1 MTSLLSHQK
10 DAVDFST
17 RAARERA
24 GREAGKT
31 ALAQRIE
38 QYRLGRGVGLLT
50 PQEYFTYRLFDD
62 ARYSWSDKQRFLG
75 HAAQHRILS
84 IVHDASWRALVWDKI
99 AFTGLMQSYG
109 FAVPR
114 ILGVFHPFR
123 RAPAAMSL
131 PNQDHLRA
139 FLRNGA
145 NYPLFCKPNDGIHSV
160 ATARLDSY
168 DAASD
173 EVVAHDGQRC
183 HVDAFVG
190 DVSRY
195 LKRAYLFQEVKRPHD
210 RIAAVCGDRI
220 GTARIITLLEADKPE
235 LFETLWKIPAGTN
248 LADNFWRRGNLV
260 AAVDR
265 ETGRI
270 TRVVTGV
277 GHDQREVERHPD
289 TGAVI
294 PGFVLPEWDRA
305 TQLVLAAST
314 TLPGIRMQAWD
325 VAICSDGPALIE
337 VNIGGDFILPQVATG
352 RGILNARFRRLLADL
367 GYTHR
372 APWVSLRLQNAVRRR
387 LKSVSRMVWRSAT
400 SGAFCL

>member
-1 MTSLLSHQK
+1 MTSLLVHQK
-10 DAVDFST
+10 DEVDFSA
-17 RAARERA
+17 RAARERT
-24 GREAGKT
+24 REAGKT
-31 ALAQRIE
+31 ALAQRVE
-38 QYRLGRGVGLLT
+38 QYRLGRGIGLLT
-50 PQEYFTYRLFDD
+50 PQEYFAYRLFDD
-62 ARYSWSDKQRFLG
+62 ARYGWSDKQRFLG
-75 HAAQHRILS
+75 IAAQHRILLS
-84 IVHDASWRALVWDKI
+84 VHDATWRALVWDKI
-99 AFTGLMQSYG
+99 AFTGLMQSHG

-123 RAPAAMSL
+123 SAPSAAAL
-131 PNQDHLRA
+131 PSEDHLRA

-160 ATARLDSY
+160 ATARLDGY

-173 EVVAHDGQRC
+173 EVVAHDGKRC
-183 HVDAFVG
+183 RVDAFVA

-195 LKRAYLFQEVKRPHD
+195 LKRGYLFQEVKRPHE

-220 GTARIITLLEADKPE
+220 GTARIITLLEADGPE
-235 LFETLWKIPAGTN
+235 LFETLWKIPVGTN

-270 TRVVTGV
+270 TRVVTGL

-294 PGFVLPEWDRA
+294 RGFVLPEWDRV

-325 VAICSDGPALIE
+325 VAICSDGPVLIE
-337 VNIGGDFILPQVATG
+337 VNIGGDFILSQVATG
-352 RGILNARFRRLLADL
+352 RGILNERFRRLLADR
-367 GYTHR
+367 GYVYR
-372 APWVSLRLQNAVRRR
+372 APWVSLPLENAVRRK
-387 LKSVSRMVWRSAT
+387 LKSVWRMVSRSNT
-400 SGAFCL
+400 